1 MITVLLPLSIPW
13 SALAASDFSPK
24 PEERQL
30 PKKMHSAMK
39 VLPQVTVGQS
49 GEEIIGRD
57 NRALQAAV
65 DYVAG
70 LGGGVV
76 EIGPGEYVMRD
87 SLHLRSFVTVRGTP
101 GKTILRKAEGVVC
114 PLALDGDYGEEQ
126 FTVTDASGFDVGGG
140 VAIWDKNAGGFHT
153 TVARILFRLIIH

>member
-1 MITVLLPLSIPW
+1 MAHHPLSATVVRLLLLTAVSTP
-13 SALAASDFSPK
+13 ALANEAGPRPAGPDPD
-24 PEERQL
+24 ERQL
-30 PKKMHSAMK
+30 PKRMHSAMTE
-39 VLPQVTVGQS
+39 LPQIKVGHS
-49 GEEIIGRD
+49 DADLLGTD

-101 GKTILRKAEGVVC
+101 GKTVLRKA
-114 PLALDGDYGEEQ
+114 DG
-126 FTVTDASGFDVGGG
+126 A
-140 VAIWDKNAGGFHT
+140 
-153 TVARILFRLIIH
+153 